1 MKEIGMRKGIFL
13 LIVILSLTTNLW
25 AADPIIGTWKLNIEK
40 SRGTE
45 GMDSPAKE
53 ITYVYRETDSGLIE
67 VDQKRVFMDNTSDS
81 GLDIF
86 PAQGGAFLTQGIEGI
101 FLFEVYLG
109 PGEWCGIYIQDGKQI
124 VTRHKVVS
132 DDGKTLTET
141 LRFIDEDGDDGGGL
155 VEIIQVFER
164 Q

>member
-1 MKEIGMRKGIFL
+1 MRK
-13 LIVILSLTTNLW
+13 VILFLVIFSFPTILW
-25 AADPIIGTWKLNIEK
+25 AADPIIGTWKLNVEK
-40 SRGTE
+40 SKGTE

-67 VDQKRVFMDNTSDS
+67 IKTRRVFMDGTSDFDV
-81 GLDIF
+81 LTF
-86 PAQGGAFLTQGIEGI
+86 PAQGGVALSKDMPEGI
-101 FLFEVYLG
+101 SFFEIYLG
-109 PGEWCGIYIQDGKQI
+109 PGEWCGIYIQEGKQI

-132 DDGKTLTET
+132 DDGKILTET
-141 LRFIDEDGDDGGGL
+141 LHFIDEDGDDGGGL